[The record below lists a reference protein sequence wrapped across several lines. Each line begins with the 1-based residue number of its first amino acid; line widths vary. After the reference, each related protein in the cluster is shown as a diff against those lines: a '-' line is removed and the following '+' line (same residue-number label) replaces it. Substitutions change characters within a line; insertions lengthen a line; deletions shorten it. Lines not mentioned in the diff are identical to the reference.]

1 MSDSDEPTRAA
12 AAPAPKRARRR
23 KIITSTDVD
32 NADAEG
38 EEENKGDK
46 LLTYSN
52 LVHVAT
58 EYARAH
64 GLKTDDLGEVLLEL
78 TTHTRWIAA
87 HALVKNGVSQ
97 YYFDLFRSRMTSSPA
112 PVWWNKRPTRETDS
126 TPPRSA
132 KKPKKAAAA
141 AAAASEEEEEDAD
154 DESS

>member
-1 MSDSDEPTRAA
+1 MSDSDEPPARTA

-64 GLKTDDLGEVLLEL
+64 GLNKTDDLGEVLLEL

-132 KKPKKAAAA
+132 K
-141 AAAASEEEEEDAD
+141 EDAD